1 MAKKNETTQK
11 KKVSKWDVAPKS
23 IKDLY
28 FAIGGV
34 FDGLSSIIDQEEADN
49 EDKALIDLLARV
61 LDDYNELEAK
71 HQKECGMM
79 SEYEE
84 ELSECK
90 EDNKQIKADLEE
102 QVSITEALRELR
114 DECLSH
120 WMVANEK
127 LGKLRTLLAAVDVTA
142 SYENNDNDGVGN
154 WTVCNNLV
162 KKNLELED
170 ERYRYELE
178 LNRALENI
186 EAALGIQRVHLT
198 SSYGDRADYIIKKI
212 KEDRTI
218 YSLNKIIERSNYGF
232 CDRNCNGPETLES
245 LKTFLKDEYKFDA
258 IFLYTCPDDG
268 YWTLV
273 QRGPNVFNRKSNNFR
288 WAFRGAMECLGMS
301 PGAIAAEIRWT
312 SNSKVTPTDISAK
325 WSQRACE
332 IYDKGEEK

>member
-1 MAKKNETTQK
+1 MAKKNENTQ

-34 FDGLSSIIDQEEADN
+34 FDGLSSIIDPEKADN

-71 HQKECGMM
+71 HQKECGMI

-84 ELSECK
+84 ELSERK
-90 EDNKQIKADLEE
+90 EENKQIKADLEE

-114 DECLSH
+114 DEYLSH

-127 LGKLRTLLAAVDVTA
+127 LGQLRTLLAAVDVTTRH
-142 SYENNDNDGVGN
+142 EDKDNDGVGN

-162 KKNLELED
+162 KKNLDLED
-170 ERYRYELE
+170 EIHRYEQE
-178 LNRALENI
+178 LHCILENI
-186 EAALGIQRVHLT
+186 EASLGIQRIHLAT
-198 SSYGDRADYIIKKI
+198 SYGDRADYIIKKI
-212 KEDRTI
+212 KDDKI
-218 YSLNKIIERSNYGF
+218 NYCLN
-232 CDRNCNGPETLES
+232 DPESLES
-245 LKTFLKDEYKFDA
+245 LKKFLMDEYKFDVKF
-258 IFLYTCPDDG
+258 IYDGPDDG

>member
-1 MAKKNETTQK
+1 M
-11 KKVSKWDVAPKS
+11 
-23 IKDLY
+23 I
-28 FAIGGV
+28 
-34 FDGLSSIIDQEEADN
+34 
-49 EDKALIDLLARV
+49 
-61 LDDYNELEAK
+61 
-71 HQKECGMM
+71 

-90 EDNKQIKADLEE
+90 EENKQIKAELEE

-114 DECLSH
+114 DEYLSH

-127 LGKLRTLLAAVDVTA
+127 LGQLRTLLAAVDVTTRH
-142 SYENNDNDGVGN
+142 EDKDNDGVGH
-154 WTVCNNLV
+154 WCVCNNLV

-170 ERYRYELE
+170 ERYRYEQRLNSILE
-178 LNRALENI
+178 EI
-186 EAALGIQRVHLT
+186 EAALGIQRIHLS
-198 SSYGDRADYIIKKI
+198 SSYDDRADYIIKKI

-218 YSLNKIIERSNYGF
+218 YSLNKIIERSNYGL

-258 IFLYTCPDDG
+258 IFLYTGPDDG
-268 YWTLV
+268 YWTLI

-312 SNSKVTPTDISAK
+312 SNSKVTPTDVAAK

-332 IYDKGEEK
+332 KFETKE

>member
-1 MAKKNETTQK
+1 MRRKNNMAKKNETTQK
-11 KKVSKWDVAPKS
+11 KKVSKWEAAPNS

-34 FDGLSSIIDQEEADN
+34 FDGLSSIIDPEEADN
-49 EDKALIDLLARV
+49 EEKALIDLLARV

-71 HQKECGMM
+71 HQKDTGMI

-90 EDNKQIKADLEE
+90 EENKQTKADLKE

-114 DECLSH
+114 DEYLSH

-127 LGKLRTLLAAVDVTA
+127 LGQLRTLLAAVDVTTRH
-142 SYENNDNDGVGN
+142 EDKDN
-154 WTVCNNLV
+154 
-162 KKNLELED
+162 D
-170 ERYRYELE
+170 ERYRYEQRLNSILE
-178 LNRALENI
+178 EI
-186 EAALGIQRVHLT
+186 EAALGIQRIYLS
-198 SSYGDRADYIIKKI
+198 SSYDDRADYIIKKI
-212 KEDRTI
+212 KDDRKK
-218 YSLNKIIERSNYGF
+218 YFVYESVAKSHYGLHSE
-232 CDRNCNGPETLES
+232 NHNGPETLES